1 VFAPEGAI
9 VPSDFFEELNS
20 ISDLLDIDEKN
31 NTDDPEMI
39 NIFRSW

>member
-9 VPSDFFEELNS
+9 VPDDFFEELNN
-20 ISDLLDIDEKN
+20 ISDLLDIDEEN